1 MFGVLVTGHG
11 NFASGLLSSMNL
23 IVGRQEKVVGV
34 DFLEEE
40 GTDVLKG
47 NIKLALKELG
57 DEVLVLT
64 DIAGGSP
71 YNNSVMLKQE
81 FENVHIE
88 VVSGTNIPMLLE
100 VVLGRSI
107 TNLEGMIQLAQES
120 GHNGIGVFELREEK
134 EVIIDEGI

>member
-11 NFASGLLSSMNL
+11 NFASGLLSSMKL

-40 GTDVLKG
+40 GTDVLKE
-47 NIKLALKELG
+47 NIRLALKSLG

-71 YNNSVMLKQE
+71 YMNSVMLKQE
-81 FENVHIE
+81 FENMHIE
-88 VVSGTNIPMLLE
+88 VISGTNIPMLLE

-107 TNLEGMIQLAQES
+107 SNLESMIQLAQEA
-120 GHNGIGVFELREEK
+120 GHNAISVFELTQEK
-134 EVIIDEGI
+134 EEIIDEGI